1 MTDFLGY
8 LNSEKRPILVFDG
21 ATGTSLQDQQLN
33 ADDYGGA
40 SLEGCNE
47 NLVLTSVS
55 SVERVHE
62 SFLNAG
68 CDVIETNTFGAT
80 SIVLDEYGIGNKAY
94 EINLKAAQ
102 IARNVANKYQS
113 EEKPRFVAGSIGPT
127 TKLPTL
133 GHISF
138 DELKNSYLEQ
148 AKALI
153 EGGIDL
159 FIIETCQDVLQI
171 KAALQSVNEAI
182 GSGKRIP
189 LMVSVTMET
198 TGQML
203 IGSDISSI
211 TTILEPFN
219 IDILGLNCATGP
231 EEMKDHIKYLSQHS
245 PFHISCIP
253 NAGLPENVGGK
264 AHYRLTPMELKFQLS
279 HFINDLG
286 VQLIG
291 GCCGTRPEHIKQ
303 LSDLSK
309 ELLSSEQ
316 RLDTLSKE
324 RSIIP
329 AASSIYESIPYV
341 QDNSFLI
348 VGERLNASGS
358 KKVRELLNDEDWDGL
373 VGIAKSQL
381 KENAHVLD
389 VNVDFV
395 GRNGIEDMSMLVK
408 RLVNNINLPLMLDS
422 TDYEKMESGLKH
434 AGGKC
439 ILNSTNYEDGPDRF
453 YKVIDLAKQY
463 GSAVV
468 IGTIDEDG
476 MARSAE
482 KKAEIASRAY
492 TDATD
497 SGLKS
502 YELFYDPLALP
513 IST

>member
-1 MTDFLGY
+1 MTDFLDY

-55 SVERVHE
+55 SVEKVHQ
-62 SFLNAG
+62 SFLEAG

-102 IARNVANKYQS
+102 IARNVSNKFQAP
-113 EEKPRFVAGSIGPT
+113 EKPRFVAGSIGPT

-138 DELKNSYLEQ
+138 DELKNSYFEQ

-211 TTILEPFN
+211 TTIMEPLN

-231 EEMKDHIKYLSQHS
+231 EEMKDHIKYLSEHS

-303 LSDLSK
+303 LSDLSN
-309 ELLSSEQ
+309 ELLSSNKIENDYLREFLNFQ
-316 RLDTLSKE
+316 DREKYKFVGSDVISRGNTSNLNTILIDTGFESGVKKNNPVLSSRGVVGKIIASSANTSVVQLISDGNFRLSVRVMPSESEGILRWRSNTICEIFEVKKTSDINIGDSVVTSNLSTYFPPDLPIGKVISIHDKSDSFNKVVRLELHSDLSKLNQLFV
-324 RSIIP
+324 II
-329 AASSIYESIPYV
+329 EG
-341 QDNSFLI
+341 DN
-348 VGERLNASGS
+348 
-358 KKVRELLNDEDWDGL
+358 
-373 VGIAKSQL
+373 Q
-381 KENAHVLD
+381 
-389 VNVDFV
+389 
-395 GRNGIEDMSMLVK
+395 
-408 RLVNNINLPLMLDS
+408 
-422 TDYEKMESGLKH
+422 
-434 AGGKC
+434 
-439 ILNSTNYEDGPDRF
+439 
-453 YKVIDLAKQY
+453 
-463 GSAVV
+463 
-468 IGTIDEDG
+468 
-476 MARSAE
+476 
-482 KKAEIASRAY
+482 
-492 TDATD
+492 
-497 SGLKS
+497 
-502 YELFYDPLALP
+502 
-513 IST
+513 